1 MKENSFFY
9 SDLKVLLVVA
19 VPASWERFTFCLL
32 GLSDLDYSTIFI
44 FWIFFKRFA
53 MSKTVVS
60 KNKANYKLMLLIH
73 NEKKYK
79 KIIKI
84 NMTKVFI

>member
-1 MKENSFFY
+1 MMKENSFFY

-44 FWIFFKRFA
+44 F
-53 MSKTVVS
+53 
-60 KNKANYKLMLLIH
+60 
-73 NEKKYK
+73 
-79 KIIKI
+79 
-84 NMTKVFI
+84 

>member
-1 MKENSFFY
+1 
-9 SDLKVLLVVA
+9 
-19 VPASWERFTFCLL
+19 
-32 GLSDLDYSTIFI
+32 
-44 FWIFFKRFA
+44 

-60 KNKANYKLMLLIH
+60 KNKANYKFMLLIH